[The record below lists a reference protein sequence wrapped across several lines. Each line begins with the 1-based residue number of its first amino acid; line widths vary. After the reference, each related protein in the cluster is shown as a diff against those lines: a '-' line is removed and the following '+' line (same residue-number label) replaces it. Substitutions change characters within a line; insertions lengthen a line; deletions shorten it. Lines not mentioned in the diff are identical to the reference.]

1 MHEECQTA
9 TIVDVMKT
17 PDSAVAVTT
26 SVASD
31 VTNVSPVTMVS
42 PLAPSARATHVVATA
57 TLAIE
62 KQATAYAR
70 TTWKDNSVIDAK
82 RVHSTWTRATHSVA
96 PNVSVSATPTSA
108 TPPNTQ

>member
-1 MHEECQTA
+1 MHEECPTA
-9 TIVDVMKT
+9 TIVAVMKT

-31 VTNVSPVTMVS
+31 VINASPVTMVS
-42 PLAPSARATHVVATA
+42 PPAPSARATHVVATVIR
-57 TLAIE
+57 AIE

-70 TTWKDNSVIDAK
+70 TTLKDNSVIDAK
-82 RVHSTWTRATHSVA
+82 RVHSTWTRATHLDA
-96 PNVSVSATPTSA
+96 PNASVSATPTSA